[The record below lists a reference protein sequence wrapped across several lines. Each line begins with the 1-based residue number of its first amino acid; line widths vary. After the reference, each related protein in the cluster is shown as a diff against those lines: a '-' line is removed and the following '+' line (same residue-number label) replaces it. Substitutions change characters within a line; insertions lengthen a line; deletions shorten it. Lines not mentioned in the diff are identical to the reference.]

1 MLQGRDRLSTKP
13 RIALPQEATMAQKI
27 VDWVMLVAVL
37 ICCLAFMWSYM
48 SRVDRFVFGS
58 DCNIVMPGI
67 SGTFC
72 QGREADGS
80 IYYYN
85 KKLS

>member
-1 MLQGRDRLSTKP
+1 
-13 RIALPQEATMAQKI
+13 MAQKI

-72 QGREADGS
+72 QGRESDGS

-85 KKLS
+85 KKIKVVVIK